1 VPYPRKR
8 ALSPL
13 KRLSLLRLLSLLKQL
28 TLTVWMGLLS
38 LLRRLSRSLPPARPV
53 GPRATRR
60 VAAGTQ
66 ASGPP
71 AEPRCG
77 SAGWHAPLGR
87 VI

>member
-1 VPYPRKR
+1 MPSPRKR
-8 ALSPL
+8 VLNPL

-28 TLTVWMGLLS
+28 SLTGSMGLLS
-38 LLRRLSRSLPPARPV
+38 LLRRLSRSLPPTRPV

-66 ASGPP
+66 APGPP